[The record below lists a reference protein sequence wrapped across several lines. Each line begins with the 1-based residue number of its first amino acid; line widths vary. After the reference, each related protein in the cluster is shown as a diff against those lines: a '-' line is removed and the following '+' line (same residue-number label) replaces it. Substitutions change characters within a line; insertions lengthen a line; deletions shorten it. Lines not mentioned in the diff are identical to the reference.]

1 LIITENDKIE
11 LFFEGLHCA
20 NCAAKIEDKVS
31 LLTGVKKASMNFMA
45 QTMVIELDDI
55 SMKNVIKDIVVEIT
69 HNLEPDVVVKE
80 SSFKNDEKKSDNFED
95 KEKSDEART
104 IFFGAISLSEVIEFL
119 ISLVLFLSAC
129 VFNGS
134 VLIKTGLFVISYFII
149 GREVI
154 MRAFSNILKGHVFD
168 ENFLMTIATI
178 GAFIIGE
185 YPEAVAVMLFYQ
197 IGEMFQK
204 VAVSNSR
211 KSIKSLL
218 KIRADYANL
227 LIDGVEKKVD
237 PAEVAVGSMILIKPG
252 ERVPLDGVVILGES
266 MLDTSA
272 LTGETMPTAV
282 DKGENVMSGCINQT
296 GLLTVEVT
304 KELKESTVSKILDMV
319 QNASKN
325 KALTENFITKFAK
338 IYTPIVVCIALIL
351 AFLPPLLMEGQN
363 IADWVYKA
371 LSFLV
376 ISCPCAL
383 VISVPMGFFGGI
395 GAASKHGVLVKGSN
409 YLEALNYVDT
419 VVFDK
424 TGTLTNGTFEVVKI
438 SNANGFSDNEI
449 LETAAIAESHS
460 NHPIAKSILK
470 AYSKDV
476 DVSKVISFKDI
487 AGFGIKVDTKD
498 GEIIAGNR
506 RLMEVEGIDCLC
518 NDTENTVVYVACN
531 KIFMGCITVA
541 DTIKKDSAKAIT
553 SLRNLGVKKV
563 VMLTGDRKGIAENI
577 GKKLSIDEVHSELLP
592 GQKVEALEKIY
603 KNTSSNGKIMF
614 VGDGINDAPVL
625 ARADIGVAMGGVGS
639 DAAIEAADVV
649 LMTDEPSKLKD
660 AIKIAKKTHLIVSQN
675 IVFALLVKFIVLILA
690 AFGVSNMWQAV
701 FADVGV
707 SVIAIL
713 NSMRMIRYGKR
724 SEL

>member
-1 LIITENDKIE
+1 MAAYSKTYWRQAIE
-11 LFFEGLHCA
+11 H
-20 NCAAKIEDKVS
+20 V
-31 LLTGVKKASMNFMA
+31 
-45 QTMVIELDDI
+45 
-55 SMKNVIKDIVVEIT
+55 
-69 HNLEPDVVVKE
+69 
-80 SSFKNDEKKSDNFED
+80 
-95 KEKSDEART
+95 
-104 IFFGAISLSEVIEFL
+104 